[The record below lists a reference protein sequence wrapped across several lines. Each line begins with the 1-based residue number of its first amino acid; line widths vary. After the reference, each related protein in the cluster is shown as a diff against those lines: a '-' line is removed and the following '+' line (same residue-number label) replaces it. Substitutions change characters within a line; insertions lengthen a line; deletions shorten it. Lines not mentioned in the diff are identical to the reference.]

1 MSNLAG
7 GGYLADRPLEGAL
20 EVAFVRSPYP
30 HAAIGAIRGAG
41 LTAADLDVAELTVE
55 GLDLSPRPWPAL
67 AHERVRFVGELVAA
81 VWAEDRHRAEDRAAQ
96 VEVEYEPLEPEAPQ
110 TLFERDFGGGD
121 LDGCFSRAGLVLER
135 RYQLGRQT
143 PLPLEARGVVA
154 YPAGGRLTVWSSTQ
168 VPHVLR
174 QGLARALQLDPE
186 AIHVRV
192 PEIGGGFGLKAHVF
206 PEEIVVSALA
216 LELERPVRWI
226 EDRREN
232 LVAAIHAHDNEVL
245 MRAAVTGEGRIL
257 AVEAEVLCDAGAYSV
272 YPFSASLEPATAG
285 SAIFAPYALEALRVR
300 TSAHTSHRCPVGA
313 YRGVGTNTAV
323 YASERMIDAIAGEL
337 HVDPLELRR
346 LNALRGLPR
355 TTLSGREL
363 DSGDYQRLLERLE
376 ARSDYR
382 ELRRW
387 QEDQRREGRLLG
399 LGLALF
405 NEHSGTG
412 ASEYR
417 ERGVSEVPG
426 LDACRVRISEPGRIE
441 VFTSSVEIGQGHLE
455 ACRLVAA
462 RELGVPTSQVDVV
475 AGDSD
480 ACPPGTGAFVSRG
493 AVGVVEA
500 VLKAVRKAA
509 EHDLEPGTDVT
520 VSVDPRQ
527 VFPSGAHLAVVE
539 VDPVSFV
546 PRVLRYVAV
555 EDCGTVLDEESVT
568 GQLRGG
574 VAMGIGKVLLEE
586 TVYSEDGQI
595 LSATLLDYLV
605 PVAADVPRI
614 EMEHLESPSPRT
626 TLGSKGVGE
635 AGTIGAFGAVA
646 NGVADAVGPLGA
658 ELTRL
663 PYSPD
668 RIFQAVEAAREK
680 KAPPRG

>member
-1 MSNLAG
+1 
-7 GGYLADRPLEGAL
+7 
-20 EVAFVRSPYP
+20 
-30 HAAIGAIRGAG
+30 
-41 LTAADLDVAELTVE
+41 
-55 GLDLSPRPWPAL
+55 
-67 AHERVRFVGELVAA
+67 
-81 VWAEDRHRAEDRAAQ
+81 
-96 VEVEYEPLEPEAPQ
+96 
-110 TLFERDFGGGD
+110 
-121 LDGCFSRAGLVLER
+121 
-135 RYQLGRQT
+135 
-143 PLPLEARGVVA
+143 
-154 YPAGGRLTVWSSTQ
+154 
-168 VPHVLR
+168 
-174 QGLARALQLDPE
+174 
-186 AIHVRV
+186 
-192 PEIGGGFGLKAHVF
+192 
-206 PEEIVVSALA
+206 
-216 LELERPVRWI
+216 
-226 EDRREN
+226 
-232 LVAAIHAHDNEVL
+232 
-245 MRAAVTGEGRIL
+245 
-257 AVEAEVLCDAGAYSV
+257 
-272 YPFSASLEPATAG
+272 
-285 SAIFAPYALEALRVR
+285 
-300 TSAHTSHRCPVGA
+300 
-313 YRGVGTNTAV
+313 
-323 YASERMIDAIAGEL
+323 
-337 HVDPLELRR
+337 
-346 LNALRGLPR
+346 
-355 TTLSGREL
+355 LSGREL
-363 DSGDYQRLLERLE
+363 DSGDYPRLLERLE

-426 LDACRVRISEPGRIE
+426 LDACRVRISESGRIE